1 MVSKI
6 VLIVFYIFLSHELR
20 PSMAQTWVRAGYYWK
35 STYSYELPISNINS
49 SLFTHLI
56 YGFADLNTT
65 TYQLSFPSPYDEL
78 LISNFTDT
86 AKQKN
91 PSVSTLLS
99 IGGTNI
105 AWSTFS
111 SLLSN
116 DSQRKSFIDS
126 SIKMARLYGFQGLD
140 LWYTHANTSNE
151 MLNMGILFREWRT
164 AAVQE
169 ARNSRQSQLILTA
182 SVKHLPNYSDSA
194 IFPIDSTQKY
204 LNWVHVVTC
213 DYKKPTTTNFTA
225 APSALYDPSCINN
238 TDYAI
243 MAWINGGLSSNKLV
257 FCLPLY
263 GYAWELVNPQVNG
276 IGAPA
281 RGPAN
286 KDEGGVSY
294 NQIKRDYI
302 EPYGPNITF
311 NATYV
316 VKYFTVGT
324 SWIGF
329 DDAEVVRIK
338 ISYAKEKKLLGYFV
352 WQVYMDYNWE
362 LSRAAEED
370 RINFPTHESDQTRR
384 SNRRKTV
391 IVWATTA
398 TAVLLLGFAIVY
410 CWMRKLKRKGMVD
423 SAKQSNDEVPCGDF
437 TKNDLNL
444 VIYTWVEIEA
454 ATDRFSFRNKLGE
467 GGFGPVYK
475 GILPNGQVIA
485 VKKLSKTSKQGYE
498 EFKNEVM
505 LTAKLQH
512 VNLVKLLGYCI
523 DGRQQMLVYEYMPNK
538 SLDSYLFDPIRRH
551 ILDWEKRVQV
561 IDGVTQG
568 LIYLQEYSRLTIIH
582 RDIKVSNVLL
592 DGEMKPKISDFG
604 MARIFSKDDL
614 EADTS
619 RIVGTLGYV
628 SPEYIHN
635 GRYSTKSDVYSFG
648 VLLLQIISG
657 KRISFLYGSNESQN
671 LLEYANELWNVGKGM
686 EFMDESLN
694 DTYSSCK
701 LLRCLQIG
709 LLCVQEN
716 PVDRPSMLNISTM
729 LKNENIDMMI
739 PKKPAFWK
747 QDQPN
752 KSIVQL
758 EGFSGSTS
766 SINNVSMSDVLAR

>member
-1 MVSKI
+1 
-6 VLIVFYIFLSHELR
+6 
-20 PSMAQTWVRAGYYWK
+20 MAQTWVRAGYYWK
-35 STYSYELPISNINS
+35 SSYTYEHPISNINS

-56 YGFADLNTT
+56 YCFGDVNTT

-78 LISNFTDT
+78 LISNFADT
-86 AKQKN
+86 VKQKN
-91 PSVSTLLS
+91 PSVNTLLS

-105 AWSTFS
+105 DWSTFS

-116 DSQRKSFIDS
+116 DSHRKSFIDS

-140 LWYTHANTSNE
+140 LWHSHVNTSNE
-151 MLNMGILFREWRT
+151 MLNLGILFREWRA

-182 SVKHLPNYSDSA
+182 SVKHLPNYFYLTN
-194 IFPIDSTQKY
+194 FPIDFAETY

-213 DYKKPTTTNFTA
+213 DYKKTTITNFTA
-225 APSALYDPSCINN
+225 APSALYDPSCIDN

-263 GYAWELVNPQVNG
+263 GYAWELANPQVNG

-286 KDEGGVSY
+286 NDIGFVTY

-302 EPYGPNITF
+302 QPYAPNITF

-329 DDAEVVRIK
+329 DDAQVVRIK

-362 LSRAAEED
+362 LSGAAAEED
-370 RINFPTHESDQTRR
+370 RINFPTQESDQIGR

-391 IVWATTA
+391 IVWTATA

-410 CWMRKLKRKGMVD
+410 CWMRKLRRKEMVH

-444 VIYTWVEIEA
+444 IIYTWVEIEA
-454 ATDRFSFRNKLGE
+454 ATDRFSFQNKLGE

-475 GILPNGQVIA
+475 GILPNGQEIA
-485 VKKLSKTSKQGYE
+485 VKKLSKTSKQGYK
-498 EFKNEVM
+498 EFKNDVM

-538 SLDSYLFDPIRRH
+538 SLDSYLFGI
-551 ILDWEKRVQV
+551 KFMCNSFFV
-561 IDGVTQG
+561 IVR
-568 LIYLQEYSRLTIIH
+568 LIY
-582 RDIKVSNVLL
+582 N
-592 DGEMKPKISDFG
+592 
-604 MARIFSKDDL
+604 
-614 EADTS
+614 
-619 RIVGTLGYV
+619 
-628 SPEYIHN
+628 
-635 GRYSTKSDVYSFG
+635 
-648 VLLLQIISG
+648 
-657 KRISFLYGSNESQN
+657 N
-671 LLEYANELWNVGKGM
+671 LLCSPM
-686 EFMDESLN
+686 SL
-694 DTYSSCK
+694 
-701 LLRCLQIG
+701 
-709 LLCVQEN
+709 
-716 PVDRPSMLNISTM
+716 M
-729 LKNENIDMMI
+729 
-739 PKKPAFWK
+739 
-747 QDQPN
+747 
-752 KSIVQL
+752 
-758 EGFSGSTS
+758 
-766 SINNVSMSDVLAR
+766 